1 MKNPFWDNDMMMV
14 MMIMP
19 LIMLLVMLMIQTMNH
34 LLLPLHTCRC
44 QRRTRVTKQQS
55 HVSFS
60 ARLTTKKDKTFG
72 KFLFLS
78 TMLLLMRAIFTP
90 RPLSSSVCY
99 LGLEPRNTQRIISPP
114 MMISIMHRAWKGSYG
129 NLGNDVVEWLLVPF
143 SAFVAKSLTHQWHH
157 CMSWRSLWWWL

>member
-1 MKNPFWDNDMMMV
+1 MTYKIYLLKTKNYFHGNDENDVIMV
-14 MMIMP
+14 MMVMP
-19 LIMLLVMLMIQTMNH
+19 LIMLLVMFMIMMKMVQTMNH

-60 ARLTTKKDKTFG
+60 ARLPTKKDKTFG

-78 TMLLLMRAIFTP
+78 TMLLLMRGIFTP

-99 LGLEPRNTQRIISPP
+99 LGLQPRNTQQIISPLK
-114 MMISIMHRAWKGSYG
+114 MIRIMHHA
-129 NLGNDVVEWLLVPF
+129 
-143 SAFVAKSLTHQWHH
+143 
-157 CMSWRSLWWWL
+157 